1 MRSGKKNPRPR
12 MPEQASPS
20 LRGERPEKGKAF
32 SPGEASSIYH
42 QILENSL
49 EGLEFPSG
57 RRTVD
62 GLASSQRKSP
72 MFVGNKKAD
81 SAEDESDSEVS
92 LRVSPEDL
100 RREME
105 KIKQELKA
113 QKKEIPKTGPS
124 RLRVTSKGKSSDNN
138 DSDGEEGPR
147 LTSSDIFGALID
159 DIESGRVREEEF
171 TAAGENIPSSKT
183 TPADHGEAIEATA
196 DKDQGDQ
203 IFSTQPLPELT
214 REDAEKSPPGSG
226 KGRVTLDTAHAS
238 GTNQYQLLNKI
249 AAGGMAEVWKAK
261 LIGEKG
267 FEKIVAI
274 KKILPHLGDNEE
286 FIAMFIDE
294 AKVAANLTHPNI
306 AQIYELGKMADSFFI
321 AMEYVSGH
329 NLRTLFNLCGDLGIT
344 MPPEVAAFI
353 GMKLCNALHYAHN
366 KKGYDNLPLNIV
378 HRDVSPQNI
387 LVSTEGEIKL
397 VDFGIAKASIKAT
410 ETIAGSLKG
419 KLLYMS
425 PEQADGKPID
435 KRSDI
440 FSLSNLLFEA
450 LTGRKLFLGDSELS
464 ILKSVRQARIPRL
477 RDINPAIPPGLEDIL
492 LKTLS
497 RDPDQRYE
505 DAKGLENAFKEFL
518 KREKIH
524 INEGEVAEF
533 ARLVSEGDIS
543 KLQTKDR
550 GASIPPPRRRRSVNL
565 PDHSLS
571 AANVKVS
578 QGKRAS
584 GGSKVK
590 VTVGILAVVILAAL
604 ALWLFVPRPRGSSAR
619 APRDAFP
626 AQQRDLPA
634 TDLNGV
640 GNALPPIQSEAS
652 PTPKS
657 SDEAQ
662 DSAPREV
669 DGAGAGEVRED
680 EELKRLE
687 AERLDK
693 LEQLRILRER
703 SDSKKDN

>member
-1 MRSGKKNPRPR
+1 MSSAKKPSRPGAANR
-12 MPEQASPS
+12 TFPS
-20 LRGERPEKGKAF
+20 AEKGKPERRRGA
-32 SPGEASSIYH
+32 SMDEASGDFS

-49 EGLEFPSG
+49 EGLEFSSG
-57 RRTVD
+57 KRGVGPVAPDSRRSRMFASGQKNGGSVD
-62 GLASSQRKSP
+62 
-72 MFVGNKKAD
+72 D
-81 SAEDESDSEVS
+81 SGKTAS

-113 QKKEIPKTGPS
+113 KKAASAPDAA
-124 RLRVTSKGKSSDNN
+124 RLKVTS
-138 DSDGEEGPR
+138 DGNKKNKEGESEEGPR

-159 DIESGRVREEEF
+159 DIESGRVKEEEF
-171 TAAGENIPSSKT
+171 TAAGQNRISD
-183 TPADHGEAIEATA
+183 PAGGTGREAEMALLA
-196 DKDQGDQ
+196 EEGRDDQ
-203 IFSTQPLPELT
+203 IFSTQPLPQLSG
-214 REDAEKSPPGSG
+214 EDIDGGQAGA
-226 KGRVTLDTAHAS
+226 GRGRGYLDTAHAS
-238 GTNQYQLLNKI
+238 GTNQYQLISKI

-286 FIAMFIDE
+286 FISMFIDE

-329 NLRTLFNLCGDLGIT
+329 NLRTLFNISSELGVT

-366 KKGYDNLPLNIV
+366 KKGYDNLPLHIV

-440 FSLSNLLFEA
+440 FSLGNLLFEA

-464 ILKSVRQARIPRL
+464 ILKSVREARIPRL
-477 RDINPAIPPGLEDIL
+477 REINPAIPPGLEEIL
-492 LKTLS
+492 LKALS

-505 DAKGLENAFKEFL
+505 DAKALENALKEFL

-524 INEGEVAEF
+524 INESEVAEF
-533 ARLVSEGDIS
+533 AKLVAERDAS
-543 KLQTKDR
+543 KIRKLDQ
-550 GASIPPPRRRRSVNL
+550 GAQAPPPKRRPPVVL
-565 PDHSLS
+565 PDASS
-571 AANVKVS
+571 AAVLTS
-578 QGKRAS
+578 RPSGPAGGGKT
-584 GGSKVK
+584 K
-590 VTVGILAVVILAAL
+590 LVVALVVLVALAAL
-604 ALWLFVPRPRGSSAR
+604 ATWLFLSRGEPVPTRSLPDTGARTMPPSAT
-619 APRDAFP
+619 PGETDAASPP
-626 AQQRDLPA
+626 AAGPTETPA
-634 TDLNGV
+634 TPDGADQEISAGV
-640 GNALPPIQSEAS
+640 GEG
-652 PTPKS
+652 
-657 SDEAQ
+657 
-662 DSAPREV
+662 DSAPQSE
-669 DGAGAGEVRED
+669 DD

-687 AERLDK
+687 EERQNK
-693 LEQLRILRER
+693 LEELRKLRER
-703 SDSKKDN
+703 TGSKDPKKDNG